1 MDYTA
6 DHKPHYPVAHT
17 DHFVSSSTHKYE
29 AQHRQYVALNAHRR
43 VAYADGIATDP
54 ATGAQK
60 LIDIDEE
67 RR

>member
-1 MDYTA
+1 MYYTA
-6 DHKPHYPVAHT
+6 DHKPHYLEAHT
-17 DHFVSSSTHKYE
+17 DRFVSSSTHEYE
-29 AQHRQYVALNAHRR
+29 AQHRQYVALNARWR
-43 VAYADGIATDP
+43 VVYADSVTADP